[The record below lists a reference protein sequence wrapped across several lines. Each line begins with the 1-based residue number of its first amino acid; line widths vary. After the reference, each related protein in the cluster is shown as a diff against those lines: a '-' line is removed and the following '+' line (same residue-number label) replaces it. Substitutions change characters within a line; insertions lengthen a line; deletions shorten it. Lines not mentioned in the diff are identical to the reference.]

1 MDGAMMPFATTLSEW
16 LHEPVFWAGITVV
29 IVYAFI
35 RFNQPAIGF
44 VADVYNDTD
53 PVGPA
58 RAFTTV
64 FRYYVFALVYAGVSA
79 MVYVLLI
86 LIAGNEELREFF
98 GQFFVAL
105 DVSDEEKAKITASAP
120 TWAASV
126 LTIMLPSVRGLR
138 DIDGNLRAR
147 LHKLAA
153 IPFKAQGLA
162 AEVLSV
168 AYRINRNQSYQAVRN
183 EFDDPTLVDGSL
195 SKPDTPM
202 GKYVRL
208 RYLHRKM
215 EAWAEQSSDF
225 KVFLRNHQDNLK
237 SVLKRV
243 ESLRP
248 FLLAA
253 TPQAATCDNADC
265 NGQAGPRI
273 DDAVAGLM
281 DDRLSDA
288 YERMVRFLCCA
299 VLYCERTEHAAYERL
314 GWLGFRLKRQHARFD
329 FYAPLYASV
338 LIAVVTVFTG
348 AAAWLLAQ
356 DLDLFGDLEDV
367 HQGRILLTFIGWA
380 LPAAVMHTTVICGA
394 LVVKYWVLPDLLAK
408 GRGTIS
414 GDQRFVGYLL
424 IALQGWALG
433 SAVALFFSVINPD
446 WQLKELGQ
454 VLPWGLVSMATALC
468 FSVLGD
474 WTPVFRGRRLL
485 DAVIQATMTLLAS
498 IFAMWLAVPP
508 DAVEYGGLPIAAFRL
523 LGPTTAMAIGF
534 VLGFVLPSRYRLR
547 ASAESRTVAVV
558 GAGTAGLTCAVNL
571 MRAGYRVTV
580 FEKRLNAGGRIC
592 THRYQPAQFDLG
604 AQYFTT
610 VSDEFA
616 ERVEDWVSQGWAKL
630 WTGEIVA
637 LRNGKVQRIDDR
649 TKRYVAL
656 PTMNEIVHQY
666 GERIG
671 LHAQTQIGRVH
682 YEPGKGCR
690 VENEI
695 GAYVNHYDHVV
706 LAIPAPEAK
715 PMLNGAGDLAQ
726 RLDDVRMSP
735 CWAAAVSFPE
745 PLELPFDAAFVNDAD
760 IQWIARDS
768 SKPGRPDGE
777 NWVIHATYDWSEAHF
792 DDDEADVLQAML
804 DEFWRVT
811 GLAPRKPTF
820 VAGCRW
826 RYAAVRQALGEDF
839 VYDKATGIGA
849 CGDWCL
855 DGRVEAAWRSGRALA
870 ETIAAPVRW
879 WPFDR

>member
-79 MVYVLLI
+79 LVYVLLI
-86 LIAGNEELREFF
+86 LIAGNEELRQFF

-162 AEVLSV
+162 AEVLEV
-168 AYRINRNQSYQAVRN
+168 AYRINRNQSYQAVRG
-183 EFDDPTLVDGSL
+183 EFDDPALVDASL
-195 SKPDTPM
+195 STPDTPM
-202 GKYVRL
+202 AKYVRL
-208 RYLHRKM
+208 RYLNRKM

-225 KVFLRNHQDNLK
+225 KVFLRNHQDNLR
-237 SVLKRV
+237 SVLKRA

-253 TPQAATCDNADC
+253 APRPTVCGQADC
-265 NGQAGPRI
+265 NGQANPRI
-273 DDAVAGLM
+273 DDAVAQLM

-288 YERMVRFLCCA
+288 YERLVRFLCCA

-314 GWLGFRLKRQHARFD
+314 GWLGFRLKRQQARFD

-348 AAAWLLAQ
+348 LAAWLLANE
-356 DLDLFGDLEDV
+356 LDFFGGREDID
-367 HQGRILLTFIGWA
+367 QGRILLTFIGWA

-408 GRGTIS
+408 GHGAIS
-414 GDQRFVGYLL
+414 GDQRFVAYLL
-424 IALQGWALG
+424 IALQGWGLGALVG
-433 SAVALFFSVINPD
+433 LLFSALNPD
-446 WQLKELGQ
+446 WQLKHLSQ

-474 WTPVFRGRRLL
+474 WTREFGGRRLV
-485 DAVIQATMTLLAS
+485 DALIQAMMTLLAS
-498 IFAMWLAVPP
+498 ILAMWLAVPP
-508 DAVEYGGLPIAAFRL
+508 DATEYGGLPIAAFRL

-534 VLGFVLPSRYRLR
+534 VLGFVLPARYRLR

-558 GAGTAGLTCAVNL
+558 GAGTAGLSCAVNL
-571 MRAGYRVTV
+571 MHAGYRVTV
-580 FEKRLNAGGRIC
+580 FEKRPNAGGRIC
-592 THRYQPAQFDLG
+592 THRFDNAQFDLG

-616 ERVEDWVSQGWAKL
+616 ERVEDWIQQGWAQP
-630 WTGEIVA
+630 WNGDIVV
-637 LRNGKVQRIDDR
+637 LQNGKVQRVEDG
-649 TKRYVAL
+649 TKRYVAV
-656 PTMNEIVHQY
+656 PSMNEIVHRY

-671 LHAQTQIGRVH
+671 LHAQTEIGGLRH
-682 YEPGKGCR
+682 EPARGWR
-690 VENEI
+690 VEDNS

-706 LAIPAPEAK
+706 LAIPAAEAR
-715 PMLNGAGDLAQ
+715 PLLNGAGDLGD
-726 RLDDVRMSP
+726 RLDKVRMSP
-735 CWAAAVSFPE
+735 CWAAAISFDA
-745 PLELPFDAAFVNDAD
+745 PLGLTYDAAFVNDAD

-768 SKPGRPDGE
+768 SKPGRPAGE
-777 NWVIHATYDWSEAHF
+777 NLVLHASDAWSEAHF
-792 DDDEADVLQAML
+792 DDPEDEVVQAML
-804 DEFWRVT
+804 AEFWRVT
-811 GLAPRKPTF
+811 GLPPRQPTF
-820 VAGCRW
+820 TAGCRW
-826 RYAAVRQALGEDF
+826 RYAAVQQPLQDDYL
-839 VYDKATGIGA
+839 YDKATGIGA

-855 DGRVEAAWRSGRALA
+855 AGRVEAAWQSGRSLA
-870 ETIAAPVRW
+870 EAMAAPARW
-879 WPFDR
+879 WPFQR